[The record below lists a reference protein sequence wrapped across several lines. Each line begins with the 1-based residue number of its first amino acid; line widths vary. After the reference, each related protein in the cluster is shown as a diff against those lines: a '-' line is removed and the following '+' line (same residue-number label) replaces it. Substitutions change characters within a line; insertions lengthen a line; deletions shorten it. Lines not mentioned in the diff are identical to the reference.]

1 MMLREIHINN
11 SAMHQIHF
19 WSLDKRKRILE
30 TLYGNAKLIQGYRIA
45 LDDGRAHG
53 LIVDLASE
61 KNEGFGPTSL
71 ELSVMSHAGCYA
83 TIFALTA
90 SKMRMALKS
99 LKVEVE
105 ALKTDAAGTITEES
119 FKIFVETNAA
129 DDRIK
134 RCHELTLK
142 CPVGLIFEKAGIK
155 LSYNLQIM
163 KAKEEN

>member
-1 MMLREIHINN
+1 MEKLN
-11 SAMHQIHF
+11 
-19 WSLDKRKRILE
+19 
-30 TLYGNAKLIQGYRIA
+30 GNAQLIHDYRIA

-61 KNEGFGPTSL
+61 DSEGFGPTSL
-71 ELSVMSHAGCYA
+71 ELCVMSHAGCYA

-90 SKMRMALKS
+90 SKMRIPLKG

-105 ALKTDAAGTITEES
+105 AFKTDAAGTITEEN
-119 FKIFVETNAA
+119 FKIVVKTSGAE
-129 DDRIK
+129 DRIK

-155 LSYNLQIM
+155 LSYNLQI
-163 KAKEEN
+163 AKTVEEN